1 MINRLMSMA
10 LAAAL
15 SVGVPAQGRAQQ
27 PVTATD
33 SLRLSLQ
40 QLAARLDSVAVGR
53 CPTTPLAVVPLRA
66 GTPTDSLH
74 QQVEAL
80 SARLDRLVADRC
92 TTSTAIAAQADSATD
107 ELAALRAA
115 AADAASGAG
124 TAADTQ
130 ALAPTQ
136 FIGRQRNGSAL
147 NPDISATGDIRF
159 IGSRRGDHLQGDA
172 HEFEVALQST
182 LDPYS
187 SAKVIMT
194 FSNEEVG
201 IEEGYLYYTGL
212 PGRVRADL
220 GLIRQQVGDLNR
232 WHLHALP
239 ESEYP
244 LVYQRYLGEEGLAGA
259 GLSLYTA
266 LPISLFHGTHEVWL
280 QGTTAESDPLYGT
293 GRHGTLLGR
302 VQNFWQLSRST
313 FGQVG
318 FTALGGNADSLRGRV
333 LGLDLRLSW
342 RPPNAG
348 TRRNATLRAEGYRFH
363 GVDQGTSATTT
374 RYGMF
379 ADLTFQ
385 ATRRWVFGTRYDYVE
400 APRGARTSEWQLSP
414 TITWWQSEFV
424 YLRLEGQHRH
434 QSNARDDDRL
444 LLQVVFAMGPHKH
457 ETY

>member
-1 MINRLMSMA
+1 M
-10 LAAAL
+10 
-15 SVGVPAQGRAQQ
+15 
-27 PVTATD
+27 TTTD

-40 QLAARLDSVAVGR
+40 QISARLDSVAAGR
-53 CPTTPLAVVPLRA
+53 CPTGPLVVPPMR
-66 GTPTDSLH
+66 GDTPADSLY
-74 QQVEAL
+74 QLVAGL
-80 SARLDRLVADRC
+80 RDRLDRLVADRC
-92 TTSTAIAAQADSATD
+92 ATPAAMAAPADTASDD
-107 ELAALRAA
+107 LAALRAA
-115 AADAASGAG
+115 AADAAGGSVPSASIK
-124 TAADTQ
+124 ADTQ
-130 ALAPTQ
+130 ATEPTQ
-136 FIGRQRNGSAL
+136 FISRQRNGSAM
-147 NPDISATGDIRF
+147 NPEISATGDIRL
-159 IGSRRGDHLQGDA
+159 IGSRHGEQVQGDA

-187 SAKVIMT
+187 SAKVIMS

-212 PGRVRADL
+212 PGRIRADL
-220 GLIRQQVGDLNR
+220 GLFRQQIGDLNR

-244 LVYQRYLGEEGLAGA
+244 LVYQRYLTPDGLSGA

-266 LPISLFHGTHEVWL
+266 LPLSILHGTHEIWL
-280 QGTTAESDPLYGT
+280 QGTTAESDPLYGA

-333 LGLDLRLSW
+333 MGVDLRLSW

-363 GVDQGTSATTT
+363 GLETGTGTSTT

-379 ADLTFQ
+379 ADLTVQ

-400 APRGARTSEWQLSP
+400 SPRGVQVSEWQVSP

-424 YLRLEGQHRH
+424 YLRLEGQHHH
-434 QSNARDDDRL
+434 QANVRDEDRL
-444 LLQVVFAMGPHKH
+444 LLQAVFAMGPHKH